1 MAAVV
6 TVCTHPRKEAVCQKH
21 SSCTQH
27 AAGFVGQLSTAYW
40 LDNLKQYI
48 ATKSLRRRKKDLEKV
63 PSNLIGCGSVMLL
76 LPSIMLLGQQ
86 AAAAA
91 KKMALAPINRLC

>member
-21 SSCTQH
+21 SGCTQH

-48 ATKSLRRRKKDLEKV
+48 ATKSLRRRKKDK
-63 PSNLIGCGSVMLL
+63 GSIKCDWLWI
-76 LPSIMLLGQQ
+76 SDAITT
-86 AAAAA
+86 
-91 KKMALAPINRLC
+91 